1 MSLNCVYSQFST
13 CSTDCCPSHPIV
25 FASVQKMAPKK
36 AGGVPALL
44 VIRYGGYLDLFSVQT
59 IFRMPSWY
67 CFPCLISAMSWAGSE
82 CAPVPQSLSQYTKWC
97 LMCHWWRSDCD
108 THRLPALPT
117 WGLLLCVCSW
127 SDQTNQ
133 QNGYFRFTCWAPG
146 KLSLQMELWLPI
158 ADCRWNIWSLLHY
171 SIVSV
176 APLCPWVYR
185 CSSAI
190 GLSFLT
196 FWDLSS
202 VLQPG
207 YRFCIS
213 LNLYPSYTATV
224 LSQIFLS
231 IRLSL

>member
-1 MSLNCVYSQFST
+1 MSWNCVYSQLSKLIVILPIPQSLPQYRKWHLKKLVEFRLCWLSGMGATWTYFQCKLFSE
-13 CSTDCCPSHPIV
+13 CQVGIV
-25 FASVQKMAPKK
+25 FPVASVQWAELEVIVLQSHSLYLSTQNGVWC
-36 AGGVPALL
+36 ATGGGLT
-44 VIRYGGYLDLFSVQT
+44 VIP
-59 IFRMPSWY
+59 IFFLHLPLGVC
-67 CFPCLISAMSWAGSE
+67 CFVFVHG
-82 CAPVPQSLSQYTKWC
+82 
-97 LMCHWWRSDCD
+97 
-108 THRLPALPT
+108 
-117 WGLLLCVCSW
+117 

-158 ADCRWNIWSLLHY
+158 ADCRWSIWSLLHY
-171 SIVSV
+171 SIVPV
-176 APLCPWVYR
+176 APLCPWVSR

-213 LNLYPSYTATV
+213 LNLYPSYTAMV